1 MPDPNEGST
10 AGEPL
15 IPSEGWGVVH
25 LLLRIDPGADGSE
38 LLEAIDAF
46 TADDPNQVLTFSV
59 LGGGADLGV
68 MALSPDIDR
77 LDVLTKRLTAG
88 PVEVV
93 YSFFSLTEGSEYT
106 TTEADERARLDAAGE
121 ADVEAALKTWRARME
136 HYMDHRLH
144 PRLPARRLIGFYP
157 MSKRRAEGANW
168 YSLPFDE
175 RKRLM
180 GGHARV
186 GRRYAGRILQL
197 ITGSTGLDD
206 WEWGVTLLA
215 DDPVA
220 IKEIVY
226 EMRFD
231 EVTARYGEFGPFW
244 VGLLMEPRLA
254 VARAGLEAGD

>member
-1 MPDPNEGST
+1 V
-10 AGEPL
+10 
-15 IPSEGWGVVH
+15 GWGVVH
-25 LLLRIDPGADGSE
+25 LILRTEPGADGGAM
-38 LLEAIDAF
+38 LDAIRAF

-68 MALSPDIDR
+68 MALSPDLDR
-77 LDVLTKRLTAG
+77 LDVLTKSLAAG
-88 PVEVV
+88 PVEVA

-106 TTEADERARLDAAGE
+106 STEADERARLE
-121 ADVEAALKTWRARME
+121 AQGADDIEVALATWRTRME
-136 HYMDHRLH
+136 HYQEARLH
-144 PRLPARRLIGFYP
+144 PRLPARRVIGFYP

-168 YSLPFDE
+168 YALSFDD

-180 GGHARV
+180 GGHAAV

-197 ITGSTGLDD
+197 ITGATGLDD

-220 IKEIVY
+220 IKDIVY

-244 VGLLMEPRLA
+244 IGLLMSHGDALR
-254 VARAGLEAGD
+254 RCGLTLPG